1 MADFFIEPEDSKKPA
16 KPAAIRK
23 TKKQQ
28 SAEEYEKV
36 CARMA
41 ELRARR
47 KGLIKPSE
55 EELAAK
61 KEKAERAAAKKLPVK
76 EIVKEVVVEKIVEKP
91 VEKIVEK
98 IVEKP
103 VEVIKEVVKEIPA
116 PKQRASSLFLD
127 EDEIIGSLRELKSW
141 MSEMRVKPADAS
153 RPTENIKKE
162 PETPKVAEK
171 PKEPETYIF
180 TGVKKGF
187 RRVY

>member
-1 MADFFIEPEDSKKPA
+1 MADFFIDPEETKKPA
-16 KPAAIRK
+16 KQAASRK

-55 EELAAK
+55 EELQAK

-76 EIVKEVVVEKIVEKP
+76 EVVKEVVVEKIVEKP
-91 VEKIVEK
+91 VEI
-98 IVEKP
+98 
-103 VEVIKEVVKEIPA
+103 IKEVVKEVPA
-116 PKQRASSLFLD
+116 PKQRASTLFVD

-162 PETPKVAEK
+162 PEIQKPAEK
-171 PKEPETYIF
+171 PKEPEIYTWS
-180 TGVKKGF
+180 GVKKGF
-187 RRVY
+187 RRIY

>member
-1 MADFFIEPEDSKKPA
+1 MADFFIEPESGGASAKSKPIK
-16 KPAAIRK
+16 K

-47 KGLIKPSE
+47 KGLIKPSD
-55 EELAAK
+55 EELQAK

-76 EIVKEVVVEKIVEKP
+76 EVVKEVVVEKIVEKP
-91 VEKIVEK
+91 VEI
-98 IVEKP
+98 
-103 VEVIKEVVKEIPA
+103 IKEVPA
-116 PKQRASSLFLD
+116 PKQRVSTLFVD

-141 MSEMRVKPADAS
+141 MSEMRVKPADPTK
-153 RPTENIKKE
+153 PTENIKKE
-162 PETPKVAEK
+162 PEIPKPAEK

-187 RRVY
+187 RRIY

>member
-1 MADFFIEPEDSKKPA
+1 MADFFIEPESGGASAKSKPIK
-16 KPAAIRK
+16 K

-55 EELAAK
+55 EELTAK
-61 KEKAERAAAKKLPVK
+61 KEKAERAAVKKAP
-76 EIVKEVVVEKIVEKP
+76 IKEVIKEV
-91 VEKIVEK
+91 IVEK

-103 VEVIKEVVKEIPA
+103 VERIVEKPVEVIKEIIKEVPA
-116 PKQRASSLFLD
+116 KQRASSLFID

-141 MSEMRVKPADAS
+141 MSEMRVKPAEPTK
-153 RPTENIKKE
+153 PTEHVKKE
-162 PETPKVAEK
+162 PEAPKPEP
-171 PKEPETYIF
+171 PKEPERYIF

-187 RRVY
+187 RRVGY